1 MKLFYQELILIT
13 LSISLSCLSEIKP
26 INNKNIVGFNKDIQN
41 YRFLSEKD
49 FKNLE
54 AVSSHGRDD
63 GIEDLKPSMISVC
76 FRAFFLFVVYSP
88 ILISSP
94 LAFLFPVFRNVVWFR
109 LLCHII
115 GSSGAAFIKW
125 GQWSS
130 TRPDMFPE
138 ELCKALSRLHAKAP
152 IHSLGFTNCN
162 PFILSFIHS
171 FIYLMFF
178 FLSSF
183 FNPKFP
189 YN

>member
-76 FRAFFLFVVYSP
+76 FRAFFLFVIYSP

-152 IHSLGFTNCN
+152 IHSLGFTKCK

>member
-1 MKLFYQELILIT
+1 
-13 LSISLSCLSEIKP
+13 
-26 INNKNIVGFNKDIQN
+26 
-41 YRFLSEKD
+41 
-49 FKNLE
+49 
-54 AVSSHGRDD
+54 
-63 GIEDLKPSMISVC
+63 
-76 FRAFFLFVVYSP
+76 
-88 ILISSP
+88 
-94 LAFLFPVFRNVVWFR
+94 VWFR

-152 IHSLGFTNCN
+152 IHSLGFTKCK